1 MLRRGCT
8 LPACSIH
15 RPGWHN
21 EFIFIHMCLLT
32 CVALL
37 LVGTAAV
44 AQPQIDLSAVT
55 AAANAAFGE
64 TLSPP
69 FTYYANDITGLLSAF
84 IFEDVG
90 VTAYNGAAPLI
101 TSKALLAPAVGIGL
115 VEGYHAGIVSTLFL
129 LHPLLYLSE
138 MQCMHLLW
146 CCPCLCPSLSGCCCF
161 LHELHAA
168 LASAC

>member
-1 MLRRGCT
+1 MPGLHDEFI
-8 LPACSIH
+8 SIH
-15 RPGWHN
+15 
-21 EFIFIHMCLLT
+21 ICLLT

-37 LVGTAAV
+37 FAGSAAV

-64 TLSPP
+64 TLSPA

-129 LHPLLYLSE
+129 LHPLLHLCK
-138 MQCMHLLW
+138 MQRMHLLW
-146 CCPCLCPSLSGCCCF
+146 CCPCLFGAAHVCIQTSLSGWCCF
-161 LHELHAA
+161 LHELDAA
-168 LASAC
+168 MASACSNLCV